1 MKSAHILYL
10 ENKDIILLEI
20 KKLLWNKSSC
30 WSLYFLLQ

>member
-30 WSLYFLLQ
+30 CSVYFLLQ

>member
-20 KKLLWNKSSC
+20 KKLLWKKSSC
-30 WSLYFLLQ
+30 WPVYFCQ